1 MWDQVRDGGLV
12 TAVAGPERKAL
23 IDRLQAT
30 MALIEGHAE
39 HVMDAAGAPVL
50 PNVGEAPRRDGPPP
64 QGTARRCSSCS
75 SGCSAST

>member
-1 MWDQVRDGGLV
+1 MREGGLV
-12 TAVAGPERKAL
+12 GAVAGPERKAL

-50 PNVGEAPRRDGPPP
+50 PNVAQAARRDGPPP
-64 QGTARRCSSCS
+64 RASARRCSSCS
-75 SGCSAST
+75 SACSAST